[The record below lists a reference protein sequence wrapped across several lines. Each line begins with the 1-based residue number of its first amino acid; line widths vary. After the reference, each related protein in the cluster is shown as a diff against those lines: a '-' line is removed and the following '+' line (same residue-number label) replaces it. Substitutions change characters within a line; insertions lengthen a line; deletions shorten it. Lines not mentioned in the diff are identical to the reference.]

1 MIFFMNM
8 QPNQPSDSLLSKT
21 QVIKPHNLKYYLK
34 HILFNK
40 ITLLILIIIV
50 IGGFILINNNLT
62 PPTSQVKDGNLRI
75 TNVIYTPTPTEII
88 DIDSADDSDLGLAG
102 YSSGTLIS
110 DNQAIQ
116 ITLLAPDRKEVILNS
131 FPCEESREVTA
142 VRGTYRIL
150 ALASLQGPV
159 IDKYIL
165 GERDFVMDPPD
176 IEQTGLFSKL
186 VTLSNNPTYQAFTL
200 AFRKSCYDTEIY
212 FFGFNDKTQKVIQIP
227 FVKKDGSL
235 SESIFV
241 PKGFG
246 IPQIDSFG
254 NTISSSY
261 NYETGWRDKSKYKF
275 NPEKFQFE
283 EIESYTQPN

>member
-110 DNQAIQ
+110 DNQAI
-116 ITLLAPDRKEVILNS
+116 
-131 FPCEESREVTA
+131 
-142 VRGTYRIL
+142 
-150 ALASLQGPV
+150 
-159 IDKYIL
+159 
-165 GERDFVMDPPD
+165 
-176 IEQTGLFSKL
+176 
-186 VTLSNNPTYQAFTL
+186 TL

-212 FFGFNDKTQKVIQIP
+212 FFSFNDKTQKVIQIP

-235 SESIFV
+235 SKSIFI

-275 NPEKFQFE
+275 NPEK
-283 EIESYTQPN
+283 